1 MPAACPA
8 GLVHGGSIMPIG
20 FPAEA
25 DAIRKHST
33 WFIVYGVLMV
43 LLGLFS
49 IALPGV
55 ATVAVTLTIGW
66 LLLIGGGVGLFA
78 VISGGRSAPDFWWN
92 LFTTIVY
99 ILAGLAVL
107 TRPMAGVLTLT
118 IVLAAYLLAGG
129 VMRIFLALHYRAR
142 IPKAWVWVLIS
153 GIVDIVLSGIIM
165 MGLPGT
171 AVWVLGLLVGIN
183 LLMMGF
189 SLIMVAMHERRSL
202 AHPET
207 HPPGAKPA

>member
-1 MPAACPA
+1 
-8 GLVHGGSIMPIG
+8 MPIG
-20 FPAEA
+20 FPADA
-25 DAIRKHST
+25 DTLRKHST
-33 WFIVYGVLMV
+33 WFIVYGVIMV

-92 LFTTIVY
+92 LFTAIVY

-107 TRPMAGVLTLT
+107 AHPIAGVLTLT

-129 VMRIFLALHYRAR
+129 IMRIFLAVHYRAR
-142 IPKAWVWVLIS
+142 LPKAWVWVLIS
-153 GIVDIVLSGIIM
+153 GIVDIVLSAIIM
-165 MGLPGT
+165 MGLPGS

-189 SLIMVAMHERRSL
+189 SLIMVAMHERRAL
-202 AHPET
+202 PGPDT
-207 HPPGAKPA
+207 HHAGAKPA